1 MRWAEGRDPQE
12 VFLDKDLSLG
22 EVALDFR
29 LGSLGGCF
37 QSWIV
42 GKGRK
47 GGAIR

>member
-1 MRWAEGRDPQE
+1 MWWAEGRDPQE
-12 VFLDKDLSLG
+12 LFLDKDLSLG

-29 LGSLGGCF
+29 LGEPRGFF

-47 GGAIR
+47 GGANR